1 MNSRVSLLAI
11 IVALCLGHVVCRGVE
26 TEKRT
31 FSADLEVYDPWGD
44 CVAQLAESDNLTD
57 CEDNLFVTKTAKLQK
72 VDHVSYLM
80 AIEIGSEKQEF
91 KVSYSQ
97 M

>member
-72 VDHVSYLM
+72 VDTSVILS
-80 AIEIGSEKQEF
+80 ADS
-91 KVSYSQ
+91 SADSQ
-97 M
+97 TSRLC

>member
-1 MNSRVSLLAI
+1 MSLLAI

-57 CEDNLFVTKTAKLQK
+57 CDDNLFVTKTAGLSFVEKKL
-72 VDHVSYLM
+72 YLM
-80 AIEIGSEKQEF
+80 KIKIGSDKQEF
-91 KVSYSQ
+91 HVSI
-97 M
+97 

>member
-57 CEDNLFVTKTAKLQK
+57 CEDNLFVTKTADLALIDKK
-72 VDHVSYLM
+72 AYLM
-80 AIEIGSEKQEF
+80 KIEIGSDKQEF
-91 KVSYSQ
+91 HVSF
-97 M
+97 

>member
-11 IVALCLGHVVCRGVE
+11 IVASCLGHVVCRGVE

-57 CEDNLFVTKTAKLQK
+57 CDDNLFVTKNADL
-72 VDHVSYLM
+72 VYLNKRAPIM
-80 AIEIGSEKQEF
+80 KIEIGSNKQVF
-91 KVSYSQ
+91 YVSI
-97 M
+97 

>member
-57 CEDNLFVTKTAKLQK
+57 CEDNLFVTKTADLAFIDKK
-72 VDHVSYLM
+72 AYLM
-80 AIEIGSEKQEF
+80 KIEIGSDKQEF
-91 KVSYSQ
+91 HVSI
-97 M
+97 